1 MINYTING
9 FNLNQPELGFR
20 LMEQTEYASSIA
32 PRRVNI
38 TVPMMHGEIPAW
50 NDPLDTT
57 QILIRVRITDED
69 PEELENKWNYLQAML
84 GTGQNNP
91 IVLRRENEKHNL
103 FAHVQLQSMT
113 QPDFYCA
120 AGIIT
125 TTILLHNPSG
135 RWQAVTEEDQTMVV
149 PGAQQEVVTARYSSA
164 PITDSLWRIRGPIS
178 TISVHNPWNDTG
190 WEWRA
195 PAAVPADTWVI
206 VDTRNYQVWRNT
218 SDDWDAREVD
228 VSRGL
233 MTIGNGMLALTPVP
247 GIPYGNTSNI
257 TTVSASGHSSAT
269 ELVVRSRRTFL

>member
-1 MINYTING
+1 MINYTVNG
-9 FNLNQPELGFR
+9 FSLHQPELGFL

-38 TVPMMHGEIPAW
+38 TVPMMHGEIPSW

-57 QILIRVRITDED
+57 EILLQVRIKDGD
-69 PEELENKWNYLQAML
+69 PAELENKWNYLQAML
-84 GTGQNNP
+84 GAGQNNP

-120 AGIIT
+120 AGMVT
-125 TTILLHNPSG
+125 TVIMLHNPSG
-135 RWQAVTEEDQTMVV
+135 RWQAVAEEDQTMVV

-195 PAAVPADTWVI
+195 PAAVPADTWII

-269 ELVVRSRRTFL
+269 ELIVRSRRTFL

>member
-1 MINYTING
+1 MINYTVNG
-9 FNLNQPELGFR
+9 FSLHQPELGFL

-38 TVPMMHGEIPAW
+38 MVPMMHGEIPSW

-57 QILIRVRITDED
+57 EVLLRVRIKDDD
-69 PEELENKWNYLQAML
+69 PAELENKWNYLQAML

-195 PAAVPADTWVI
+195 PAAVPADTWII

-218 SDDWDAREVD
+218 TDGWDAREVD

-257 TTVSASGHSSAT
+257 TTVSASGHNSAT